1 MLRLLVCVG
10 GIYSSFLTWALIQE
24 RLSTTPYY
32 AVQGE
37 EPRYFRHVIFLNT
50 VQSSFSALAALL
62 YIALRKPAGTS
73 WRAAVGLQN
82 ATISA
87 SPAAAYR
94 MLTKCFQCA
103 VMASIG
109 SPFGYASLRYID
121 YPTQILGKSC
131 KLVPVMLMNILLYRR
146 RFALHKYLVVATVT
160 FGISLFMLYA
170 PSSGSGHGKKGAA
183 SNSLFGISLLLVNLI
198 VDGAINSTQDEVF
211 VKYKI
216 SGTQMMLFMNT
227 FATLVTLTTML
238 VPLPPIPILNP
249 WSSSSTSATHS
260 ELAHALAFIHS
271 HPAVLKDIL
280 LFSTVGATG
289 QLFIFDTLENFGS
302 LTLVTIT
309 VTRKLFTMLLSLVV
323 FNHTLTP
330 GQWLGV
336 STVFA
341 GIGIEAYVKRKEGVE
356 KKRQKLKAIKDGAR
370 ISEGGTPGTVTPVSD
385 KQRIKDL

>member
-1 MLRLLVCVG
+1 MLAR
-10 GIYSSFLTWALIQE
+10 
-24 RLSTTPYY
+24 
-32 AVQGE
+32 
-37 EPRYFRHVIFLNT
+37 
-50 VQSSFSALAALL
+50 
-62 YIALRKPAGTS
+62 
-73 WRAAVGLQN
+73 
-82 ATISA
+82 
-87 SPAAAYR
+87 
-94 MLTKCFQCA
+94 CFQCA
-103 VMASIG
+103 LMASVG

-131 KLVPVMLMNILLYRR
+131 KLVPVMLMNIVLYRR

-170 PSSGSGHGKKGAA
+170 PSSSGGQHGKKGAA

-238 VPLPPIPILNP
+238 LPLPSIPFLNHP
-249 WSSSSTSATHS
+249 SSSATSAASHS
-260 ELAHALAFIHS
+260 GLFNALDFIRS

-280 LFSTVGATG
+280 LFSTAGATG

-336 STVFA
+336 VTVFA
-341 GIGIEAYVKRKEGVE
+341 GIGIEAYVKRKEGIE
-356 KKRQKLKAIKDGAR
+356 KNRRKLKAIKDGAR
-370 ISEGGTPGTVTPVSD
+370 VSEGGTPGTVTPVTS
-385 KQRIKDL
+385 KQSMKDL